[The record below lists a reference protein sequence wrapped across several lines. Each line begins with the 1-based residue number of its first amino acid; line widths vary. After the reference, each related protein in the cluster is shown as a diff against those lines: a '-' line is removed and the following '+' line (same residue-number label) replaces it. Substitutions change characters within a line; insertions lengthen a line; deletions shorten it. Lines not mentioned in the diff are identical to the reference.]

1 METLDG
7 VGVATGIAIGEALLL
22 LNEETVVFKEGI
34 SAADVDAE
42 IDRFQA
48 AIAEGKRQIAAI
60 KTQVSEKIGDE
71 HAVIFDAH
79 VLFLEDQ
86 SLIKE
91 TVEYIRAHQCS
102 AQWAFNQ
109 VLLTL
114 LQQFENLG
122 DPYFVERGK
131 DLEDVGK
138 RIIKILMGGKPF
150 GFKDL
155 TEDIIIVG
163 GEFGPSNITTFD
175 HPRILGFAT
184 DLGGQTT
191 HTAII
196 AKALGLPAVLG
207 LHYITRRVKSG
218 DLLILDSF
226 QGKVIINPDEKTL
239 TAYRKTIRA
248 HKRDEARYIK
258 SAQTPSV
265 TKNGFEVS
273 LQANIEIP
281 QEVDTAMQFGA
292 RGIGLYRT
300 EFLFLH
306 FAPDFP
312 SEEVHYETY
321 CRIAKETA
329 PFPVTIRTLDLGG
342 EKFFH
347 RAFVKEKE
355 LNPVMG
361 LRGVRLCLYRRD
373 IFKTQ
378 LRGLLRAATEYANIR
393 VMFPLITG
401 VAEYRQVKSFVSEVA
416 DELEREGHSIRR
428 DVSLGVMIEVPSAAL
443 VADHLAA
450 EVDFFSIGTNDLIQY
465 FLAIDRANDD
475 VNYLYEPFHPG
486 VVRLLKKIIDHGAKN
501 GIEVSCCGEMASS
514 PLYASLLLHLGLG
527 QLSMNPTSVPA
538 IHHLVRALDLVKLRK
553 LVPDPTAFATGEEA
567 RQAFIEALS
576 QVLSA
581 KTYRTLIE
589 DQLRRNMI

>member
-1 METLDG
+1 MESLEG
-7 VGVATGIAIGEALLL
+7 VGVATGIAIGQALLL
-22 LNEETVVFKEGI
+22 FDEETLVFKETI
-34 SAADVDAE
+34 KVDDTE
-42 IDRFQA
+42 KEVDRFRA
-48 AIAEGKRQIAAI
+48 AIGEARRQIEAI
-60 KTQVSEKIGDE
+60 KDQVSAKIGEE

-79 VLFLEDQ
+79 VLFLDDQ

-91 TVEYIRAHQCS
+91 TIVFIRAESCT

-109 VLLTL
+109 VLLSIL
-114 LQQFENLG
+114 HQFENLG

-138 RIIKILMGGKPF
+138 RILKILMGGKPF
-150 GFKDL
+150 GFQNLK
-155 TEDIIIVG
+155 ENIIVIG
-163 GEFGPSNITTFD
+163 NEFGPSNITTFD
-175 HPRILGFAT
+175 HPKILGFAT

-207 LHYITRRVKSG
+207 LHHVTRRVNSG
-218 DLLILDSF
+218 DLVILDSF
-226 QGKVIINPDEKTL
+226 QGKVIIDPDRKTL
-239 TAYRKTIRA
+239 DAYKKMQRA
-248 HKRDEARYIK
+248 HKRQVVLSKK
-258 SAQTPSV
+258 SAQAPAITID
-265 TKNGFEVS
+265 GIEVQ
-273 LQANIEIP
+273 LQSNIEIP
-281 QEVDTAMQFGA
+281 QEVDTALAYGA

-306 FAPDFP
+306 YAPDFP
-312 SEEVHYETY
+312 SEDVHFDTY
-321 CRIAKETA
+321 CRIAAESA

-361 LRGVRLCLYRRD
+361 LRGVRLCLFRRD

-378 LRGLLRAATEYANIR
+378 LRGLIRAAADYANIK

-401 VAEYRQVKSFVSEVA
+401 VEELRIVRKIVSDVA
-416 DELEREGHSIRR
+416 DELESEGVAIRR
-428 DVSLGVMIEVPSAAL
+428 DIQIGVMIEVPSAAL
-443 VADHLAA
+443 VADHLAK

-486 VVRLLKKIIDHGAKN
+486 IIRLLQHIIQEGAN
-501 GIEVSCCGEMASS
+501 AGIQVSCCGEMASS
-514 PLYASLLLHLGLG
+514 PLYASLLLHLGLT

-538 IHHLVRALDLVKLRK
+538 IHHLVREIHVGKLREAIPNPSK
-553 LVPDPTAFATGEEA
+553 FTTGVETRA
-567 RQAFIEALS
+567 QFRAALKNI
-576 QVLSA
+576 LPP
-581 KTYRTLIE
+581 KTFRRLIE
-589 DQLRRNMI
+589 DHGRRKS